1 MVSKGQME
9 DNISKALIRFEK
21 EYLGRGPQE
30 VKTFILGDIILV
42 RLKGILT
49 PAEQQLAKSEEGRL
63 LVKQVRIQLIENS
76 RHLLEEIIKDVTGGS
91 VISLHT
97 DISTVTGE
105 RVFIFTIDKEIFP
118 PS

>member
-1 MVSKGQME
+1 MILKGQME
-9 DNISKALIRFEK
+9 DSISKALIKFEK

-30 VKTFILGDIILV
+30 VKTFILGDMILV

-49 PAEQQLAKSEEGRL
+49 PAEQHLAKTEEGKA

-76 RHLLEEIIKDVTGGS
+76 RLLLEEIIEDLTGAS

-105 RVFIFTIDKEIFP
+105 RIFVFTLDKELYTQ
-118 PS
+118 